1 MGRVIRLKSVKCL
14 LLPFRSTP
22 GRIIGGAWWFVVLI
36 MITSYTANLAAF
48 LTIEKLLTPIESAD
62 DLVSQSEIAYGTL
75 DSGSTQAYFSVGNS
89 IINPL
94 YSNGFYL
101 HIGTISI
108 VLPNVHFKGS
118 RAVFPQL

>member
-1 MGRVIRLKSVKCL
+1 MQIINCL
-14 LLPFRSTP
+14 VLPFRSTP

-75 DSGSTQAYFSVGNS
+75 DSGSTQAYFSVSNS
-89 IINPL
+89 II
-94 YSNGFYL
+94 
-101 HIGTISI
+101 TSI
-108 VLPNVHFKGS
+108 YQCTYF
-118 RAVFPQL
+118 